1 MKLRLQPER
10 KHRLYICF
18 KEITTRPGV
27 FHWAILLSPT
37 PEQANLEGSFI
48 FHVTNIPDA
57 EHPGA
62 QGLLWRYEKRP
73 AIPGWIPNLTARALV
88 AKLPVDKPTSDWAN
102 IIDLIVSRVEII
114 QGDPD
119 WRCET
124 WAKYALQAL
133 EVEGKEH
140 EAFKSI
146 PQISPTLEAELKG
159 FAADEGKKAYE
170 HKYGSKSSATN
181 GNDGPKDVQLKDL
194 KKLPL
199 KDIRR
204 DQT

>member
-37 PEQANLEGSFI
+37 PEQTNLEGSFI

-73 AIPGWIPNLTARALV
+73 AIPEWIPKLTARALV
-88 AKLPVDKPTSDWAN
+88 AKFPADKSISDWAN
-102 IIDLIVSRVEII
+102 IIDLIISRVELV
-114 QGDPD
+114 QSDPN
-119 WRCET
+119 WRCGT

-133 EVEGKEH
+133 EREGREYD
-140 EAFKSI
+140 AFKRI
-146 PQISPTLEAELKG
+146 PQISPALEAELRE
-159 FAADEGKKAYE
+159 FAADEAKKSCE
-170 HKYGSKSSATN
+170 GTHGSQSSATN
-181 GNDGPKDVQLKDL
+181 GGNGPKNVRKDL

-204 DQT
+204 DQI